1 MVQKGGSMK
10 SLTLHALDSQLA
22 AQLKRCAE
30 EQSVSMNELAK
41 RILSEGLGIK
51 APSVA
56 SPHRDEFSDFCGVW
70 SEKEAE
76 DFEAKVSDMGKVDS
90 EDWK

>member
-1 MVQKGGSMK
+1 MK

-41 RILSEGLGIK
+41 RILSEDSGSKRRASRHRTGASFPI
-51 APSVA
+51 SVA
-56 SPHRDEFSDFCGVW
+56 CGPRKKRRISRPRHRIWAKSILRIGNE
-70 SEKEAE
+70 E
-76 DFEAKVSDMGKVDS
+76 DPS
-90 EDWK
+90 